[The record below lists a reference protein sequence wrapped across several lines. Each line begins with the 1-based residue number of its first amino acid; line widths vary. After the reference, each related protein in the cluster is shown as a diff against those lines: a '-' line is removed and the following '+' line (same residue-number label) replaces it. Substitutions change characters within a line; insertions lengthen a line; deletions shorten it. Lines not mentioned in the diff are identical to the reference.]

1 MKKIVILILCTVF
14 LTGCSKTQ
22 SDNQIDGKEITR
34 VNITFAGDFN
44 NDIDIT
50 DKDKIKRILEMI
62 SDKEVN
68 NDISPDTK
76 GWIYNLKFYAKDED
90 KIIYEITVLEDNIIS
105 DDKFYN
111 CKNLTLS
118 ELDSISEI
126 NRSDYT
132 TSGED

>member
-22 SDNQIDGKEITR
+22 SDNQIDGKEISK

-76 GWIYNLKFYAKDED
+76 GWIYNLKFYVKDED
-90 KIIYEITVLEDNIIS
+90 KIIYEITVLQDNIIS

-118 ELDSISEI
+118 ELDSISGI